1 MTSQGLKKIEDALR
15 ESKEK
20 YKITFDLAPVGI
32 SHTSLEGKFLFVNK
46 TLCEIVG
53 YTEDELLGLTFK
65 DITHPD
71 DLKKNLYAM
80 QQMLEGKTRTY
91 FTEKRYIHK
100 NGSIIY
106 SSISAAIVQDLSG
119 NFKYFIAIIEDI
131 TRRKQLE
138 GDLERGRLIESIGTL
153 AGGIAHDF
161 NNLLTALLLN
171 IFLVKRNLNPDDES
185 FKRLSEGEN
194 ICMQS
199 KELSN
204 MLITFSRGGEP
215 IKNLFSIT
223 EILKDTKNLLPG
235 GLKNISCECIVP
247 ENLYP
252 LKADK
257 IQIKQVIKSIITN
270 AIEAMPQGGTV
281 RIRAENT
288 DVDEKDNLPLSEGRY
303 LKISIEDQ
311 GTGIS
316 EENLKKIFTPYFSTK
331 DMYSR
336 KGMGLALAI
345 CYSIIKR
352 HNGLIT

>member
-1 MTSQGLKKIEDALR
+1 M
-15 ESKEK
+15 
-20 YKITFDLAPVGI
+20 LA
-32 SHTSLEGKFLFVNK
+32 
-46 TLCEIVG
+46 
-53 YTEDELLGLTFK
+53 
-65 DITHPD
+65 
-71 DLKKNLYAM
+71 
-80 QQMLEGKTRTY
+80 GKTRTY

-100 NGSIIY
+100 NGSTIY
-106 SSISAAIVQDLSG
+106 ISLSVALVQDPSG
-119 NFKYFIAIIEDI
+119 NPRYFIALIEDI

-138 GDLERGRLIESIGTL
+138 EELEKRRLIESIGTL

-171 IFLVKRNLNPDDES
+171 IFLAKRNLHPDDES
-185 FKRLSEGEN
+185 FKRLSEAEN

-204 MLITFSRGGEP
+204 MLITFSHGGDP
-215 IKNLFSIT
+215 IKNLISIS
-223 EILKDTKNLLPG
+223 EIFKDTKNLLPG
-235 GLKNISCECIVP
+235 GLKNIFCECIIP

-252 LKADK
+252 IKADK
-257 IQIKQVIKSIITN
+257 TQIKQVIKSIITN
-270 AIEAMPQGGTV
+270 ATEAMPQGGTV
-281 RIRAENT
+281 KIKAENT
-288 DVDEKDNLPLSEGRY
+288 DVSEKDNLPLREGRY

-311 GTGIS
+311 GTGIP

-352 HNGLIT
+352 HNGLIAVDSKVGIGTTFHIYLPTF